1 MVKPQLFI
9 NYSFLLMKKYLL
21 FVLCACFAMY
31 VAADDSLRSHAAI
44 NHTVAGNQGNAII
57 ANQDG
62 QRDGLVVTEVTSDD
76 GGITSTITIPVSA
89 GRSRYIMDVSNPVIK
104 GGGFFPPKTRKG
116 KESGATVPKSI
127 PGVPVVLPDFSYS
140 PQVGN
145 TVDPTQVDPVYSPRG
160 GGYVPLPHE
169 PHGFY
174 GDPDVIAY
182 VSSRDDRTLPC
193 TVITSVNDLPD
204 YASAAGEN
212 AVPVMTGDVNGDG
225 LVDVLDVTA
234 LIGHVMGQTPER
246 FILSNARVAGGG
258 EDRAVD
264 VSDVTSLIQHV
275 LDDTL
280 PTEE

>member
-1 MVKPQLFI
+1 
-9 NYSFLLMKKYLL
+9 MKKYLL
-21 FVLCACFAMY
+21 FVLCACFALH
-31 VAADDSLRSHAAI
+31 VAADGPLRSHAAI

-57 ANQDG
+57 TDQDG

-76 GGITSTITIPVSA
+76 GGITSTIPVIP
-89 GRSRYIMDVSNPVIK
+89 GRSRLIIDVIKPVIK
-104 GGGFFPPKTRKG
+104 GGGFIPKRRK
-116 KESGATVPKSI
+116 ESSGATVPKSI

-145 TVDPTQVDPVYSPRG
+145 TVDPTQVDPVYSPRD

-264 VSDVTSLIQHV
+264 VSDVTSLIQQV
-275 LDDTL
+275 LNDTL
-280 PTEE
+280 PSEE